1 MPPIPK
7 IARLPDEYRAWLR
20 SALVDRAFGDI
31 QGVTDELNEML
42 KAGGIAISVGKSA
55 IGAESQKIRRAQESI
70 RAATESAKLIA
81 EASRDDGDMRSE
93 AVMALIQSDM
103 FEALLLA
110 RESETMEDPL
120 ARLAA
125 MSEAAKAAAR
135 LTVARVNQ
143 SKWRNEIEARAK
155 AAAEKVAKIAK
166 AGGMKPAQV
175 AEIRRQ
181 ILGVAK
187 QATSQAAQPGAQ

>member
-7 IARLPDEYRAWLR
+7 VAQLPDEYRDWLR
-20 SALVDRAFGDI
+20 RAFIDRAFGDI
-31 QGVTDELNEML
+31 QGITDELNTML
-42 KAGGIAISVGKSA
+42 REGGIAVSIGKSA
-55 IGAESQKIRRAQESI
+55 IGAEAQKVKRAQESI
-70 RAATESAKLIA
+70 RAATDAAKLIA

-103 FEALLLA
+103 FEALLRA
-110 RESETMEDPL
+110 RESESLEDPL

-143 SKWRNEIEARAK
+143 SKWRNEVEARAK
-155 AAAEKVAKIAK
+155 AAADRVAKIAK
-166 AGGMKPAQV
+166 TGGLTKDQV
-175 AEIRRQ
+175 SEIRRQ

-187 QATSQAAQPGAQ
+187 AAPAAPTQGA

>member
-7 IARLPDEYRAWLR
+7 VAQLPDEYRDWLR
-20 SALVDRAFGDI
+20 RAFIDRAFGDI
-31 QGVTDELNEML
+31 QGITDELNTML
-42 KAGGIAISVGKSA
+42 REGGVAVSIGKSA
-55 IGAESQKIRRAQESI
+55 IGAEAQKVKRAQESI
-70 RAATESAKLIA
+70 RAATDAAKLIA

-103 FEALLLA
+103 FEALLRA
-110 RESETMEDPL
+110 RESESLEDPL

-143 SKWRNEIEARAK
+143 SKWRNEVEARAK
-155 AAAEKVAKIAK
+155 AAADKVAKIAK
-166 AGGMKPAQV
+166 TGGLTKDQV
-175 AEIRRQ
+175 SEIRRQ

-187 QATSQAAQPGAQ
+187 AAPATPTQGA

>member
-7 IARLPDEYRAWLR
+7 VAQLPDEYRDWLR
-20 SALVDRAFGDI
+20 RAFIDRAFGDI
-31 QGVTDELNEML
+31 QGITDELNTML
-42 KAGGIAISVGKSA
+42 REGGIAVSIGKSA
-55 IGAESQKIRRAQESI
+55 IGAEAQKVKRAQESI
-70 RAATESAKLIA
+70 RAATDAAKLIA

-103 FEALLLA
+103 FEALLRA
-110 RESETMEDPL
+110 RESESLEDPL

-143 SKWRNEIEARAK
+143 SKWRNEVEARAK
-155 AAAEKVAKIAK
+155 AAADKVAKIAK
-166 AGGMKPAQV
+166 TGGLTKDQV
-175 AEIRRQ
+175 SEIRRQ

-187 QATSQAAQPGAQ
+187 AAPATPTQGA